1 MSVIKDVLLKLQL
14 SLAYCRRQCY
24 DGASNMLGHKT
35 GVAKRIQEVQP
46 KAHVTHWHG
55 HSLSSSVKLLLNTMG
70 TAKEVVTLI
79 KFSPKRKRLLGGIEE
94 NLDEQPA
101 TGGVISLCP
110 TRWTVQV
117 NCFHRIIDNYS
128 ALLQEWIECLDQKLQ
143 ADVRGRIIGCQAQ
156 MNTFVFFFGLHLGER
171 LFSHT
176 DKPSKTLQKTK
187 MSAVSGQRVANLTK
201 QVLLKMRNNECFESF
216 YDTIVAKS
224 KKHPSISE
232 PALPRPKQ
240 APSRFEIGTGP
251 PWYPTTPQEHY
262 RHIYFEAIDL
272 MVNAIDNRFN
282 QASFDVYTKMESL
295 LVKCLNCQ
303 DYSTELQF
311 LGTNYGEARRGC

>member
-1 MSVIKDVLLKLQL
+1 
-14 SLAYCRRQCY
+14 
-24 DGASNMLGHKT
+24 MLGHKT

-46 KAHVTHWHG
+46 KAHATHWHG
-55 HSLSSSVKLLLNTMG
+55 HSLSLSVKDTVKNCKLLLNTMD

-79 KFSPKRKRLLGGIEE
+79 KFSPKRERLLGGIKE

-117 NCFHRIIDNYS
+117 SCFHRIIDNYS

-176 DKPSKTLQKTK
+176 DNLSKTLQKTK
-187 MSAVSGQRVANLTK
+187 MSAVKEQRVANLTK
-201 QVLLKMRNNECFESF
+201 QVLQKMRNNECFESLN
-216 YDTIVAKS
+216 DTIVSKS

-232 PALPRPKQ
+232 PALPRQKQ
-240 APSRFEIGTGP
+240 APSRFEIETGP

-262 RHIYFEAIDL
+262 RRIYFEAIDL
-272 MVNAIDNRFN
+272 MVNTIDNRFN
-282 QASFDVYTKMESL
+282 QASFDVYTKMASL
-295 LVKCLNCQ
+295 
-303 DYSTELQF
+303 
-311 LGTNYGEARRGC
+311 